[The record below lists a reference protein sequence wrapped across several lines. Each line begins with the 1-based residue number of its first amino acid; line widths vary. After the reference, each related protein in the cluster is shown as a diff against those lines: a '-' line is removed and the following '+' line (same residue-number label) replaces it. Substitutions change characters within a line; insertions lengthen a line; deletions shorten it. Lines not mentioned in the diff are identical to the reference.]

1 MSASERVLKRIRGNK
16 KGHILFPTDF
26 SDITDGITLRQ
37 IFARL
42 TIDKTLI
49 RLARGIYLFPLIDK
63 KLGPLI
69 PPLEDIAA
77 AIARRDKARIIP
89 TGVFALNRL
98 GLSTQVPMKI
108 VFLTDGA
115 PRSVKVGKHSFTFLK
130 TSTKTLAIR
139 DELLCLIITAFQEIG
154 KDNISV
160 DVIEK
165 IKPLVL
171 QNVNPIFRK
180 DLQLAPAWIRNLV
193 KKKIYPVS

>member
-1 MSASERVLKRIRGNK
+1 MSASERVLKRIRSNK
-16 KGHILFPTDF
+16 RGRILFPADF

-49 RLARGIYLFPLIDK
+49 RLARGIYLFPVIDE

-77 AIARRDKARIIP
+77 AVARRDKARIIP
-89 TGVFALNRL
+89 TGVYALNRL
-98 GLSTQVPMKI
+98 GLSTQVPLKI
-108 VFLTDGA
+108 IYLTDGTT
-115 PRSVKVGKHSFTFLK
+115 RSIKIGKHNITFLK
-130 TSTKTLAIR
+130 TSPKILAIR
-139 DELLCLIITAFQEIG
+139 DELLCLIITALQEIG
-154 KDNISV
+154 QTNIS
-160 DVIEK
+160 DDIINK
-165 IKPLVL
+165 IRPLVL

-193 KKKIYPVS
+193 KKKIFSDS

>member
-1 MSASERVLKRIRGNK
+1 MSASERVLKRIRSNK
-16 KGHILFPTDF
+16 RGRILFPTDF

-49 RLARGIYLFPLIDK
+49 RLARGIYLFPVIDE

-77 AIARRDKARIIP
+77 AVARRDKARIIP
-89 TGVFALNRL
+89 TGVYALNRL

-115 PRSVKVGKHSFTFLK
+115 PRSVKVGKRSFTFQK
-130 TSTKTLAIR
+130 TSTKILAIK
-139 DELLCLIITAFQEIG
+139 DELLCLIITAFQELG
-154 KDNISV
+154 KDSITKEIIDN
-160 DVIEK
+160 
-165 IKPLVL
+165 IKPLIL
-171 QNVNPIFRK
+171 KNASPKLHK
-180 DLQLAPAWIRNLV
+180 DLHLAPAWVRNIIKQILTG
-193 KKKIYPVS
+193 IL